1 MLTRSTKIYFGLY
14 KYMSNDKL
22 KELPLDCSKFVS
34 YSKKK
39 KKSKTICV
47 KQLIGLKDEN
57 GYIYKYMS
65 FTPLHI

>member
-1 MLTRSTKIYFGLY
+1 
-14 KYMSNDKL
+14 MSNDKL